1 MFNRNPRSRAVVQR
15 SGPVPYCLLLRHV
28 VMHHLQ
34 RSPCRLQENGT
45 GISVNVRTVMELQGK
60 NFDLF
65 RERLLN
71 VNLSSVDVRTRQE
84 VHMFLTAIEK
94 NPPVMNLNG
103 YANINRKLISSVSR
117 FKIH

>member
-1 MFNRNPRSRAVVQR
+1 MLVQ
-15 SGPVPYCLLLRHV
+15 
-28 VMHHLQ
+28 M
-34 RSPCRLQENGT
+34 T
-45 GISVNVRTVMELQGK
+45 FFMKKKI
-60 NFDLF
+60 DLF

-117 FKIH
+117 LTAKIFFCLPCSFNSQNNVDLY

>member
-1 MFNRNPRSRAVVQR
+1 
-15 SGPVPYCLLLRHV
+15 
-28 VMHHLQ
+28 MHHLQ
-34 RSPCRLQENGT
+34 RSPCRLQKNGT
-45 GISVNVRTVMELQGK
+45 GISVNVRTVTDFFLK
-60 NFDLF
+60 NFDLY

-117 FKIH
+117 LTAKESPTLPVFLIVKIMLIYTENQNFSTD

>member
-1 MFNRNPRSRAVVQR
+1 MLAQ
-15 SGPVPYCLLLRHV
+15 
-28 VMHHLQ
+28 M
-34 RSPCRLQENGT
+34 
-45 GISVNVRTVMELQGK
+45 TVFIK
-60 NFDLF
+60 KFDLF

-117 FKIH
+117 LTEKIFLRLSCSFNSQNNVDLY

>member
-1 MFNRNPRSRAVVQR
+1 MLAQ
-15 SGPVPYCLLLRHV
+15 
-28 VMHHLQ
+28 M
-34 RSPCRLQENGT
+34 
-45 GISVNVRTVMELQGK
+45 TVFIK
-60 NFDLF
+60 KFDLF

-117 FKIH
+117 LTEKIFLRLSCSFNS